1 MAPYAD
7 IERQRTFS
15 REWAA
20 ARRAEWM
27 AGKVCADCGSDRFL
41 SVHHQSVSMKSI
53 WSRRASYRLPLLA
66 EAVVW
71 CRRCRMRRQAGE
83 EALGWCP
90 AAGVWCD
97 GPERTSRLLRAVE
110 RRLAA

>member
-7 IERQRTFS
+7 AERQRTFS

-27 AGKVCADCGSDRFL
+27 AGRVCADCGTEATL
-41 SVHHQSVSMKSI
+41 SVHHPSVSMKSI
-53 WSRRASYRLPLLA
+53 WSRRAEYRTPLLA

-71 CRRCRMRRQAGE
+71 CRRCRMRRQAGQE
-83 EALGWCP
+83 TLEWCP
-90 AAGVWCD
+90 VRGVWCD
-97 GPERTSRLLRAVE
+97 GPERTRRFLEVATA
-110 RRLAA
+110 RLAA

>member
-7 IERQRTFS
+7 VERQRTFS

-27 AGKVCADCGSDRFL
+27 AGKVCADCGTDKTL
-41 SVHHQSVSMKSI
+41 SVHHPGVSMKSI
-53 WSRRASYRLPLLA
+53 WSRCASYRLPLLA

-71 CRRCRMRRQAGE
+71 CRRCRAAQDVLE
-83 EALGWCP
+83 WCP

-97 GPERTSRLLRAVE
+97 GPRRTSRLLRAVE